1 MSHSLRM
8 LAKIVAFGGY
18 DEGKPRVRLLLDALQ
33 RSGAL
38 SGELKI
44 SVWGGMEDKSV
55 AGRGRIVVA
64 ILRLFLSLPA
74 ALWRLARWPRDHA
87 VLLPYPG
94 TPEIFPVAL
103 LAWFQRRTVI
113 LDAFLPIHDTIVR
126 DRGLVRDGRVLSR
139 IIKAYEAA
147 GLRLADLILVDTDQH
162 GEYFAREFGL
172 DGARMVTVLVGAE
185 PLFDSTRAADNV
197 DDLIGP
203 PDDRRIVLFYGQL
216 IPLHGIETIL
226 HAARLTQG
234 ETLHWVIVGKGQ
246 QEPLVREFLAS
257 GGSEGITW
265 IPWVDYERL
274 PSLIARAGLCLGIF
288 GSSDKAARV
297 IPNKLFQALA
307 MGKPVVT
314 RSSPAVD
321 TLARRFPETIL
332 TVPPENAAALAEA
345 VLNAVAGQNSLKPLS
360 AGNIANLGPDQ
371 GVRDLIARLGSL

>member
-1 MSHSLRM
+1 MRS
-8 LAKIVAFGGY
+8 KIVTFGGY
-18 DEGKPRVRLLLDALQ
+18 DEGKPRVRLLLDAL
-33 RSGAL
+33 RRAGVL
-38 SGELKI
+38 SGELKVP
-44 SVWGGMEDKSV
+44 VWEGIEDKSV
-55 AGRGRIVVA
+55 AGRGRLLVA
-64 ILRLFLSLPA
+64 ILRLFLGLPA
-74 ALWRLARWPRDHA
+74 ALWRLARWPRGHA

-103 LAWFQRRTVI
+103 LAWIQHRTVI

-126 DRGLVRDGRVLSR
+126 DRGLVRGKGILSC

-185 PLFDSTRAADNV
+185 PLFDSKAATGNV

-203 PDDRRIVLFYGQL
+203 PDDRRIVLFYGQF

-274 PSLIARAGLCLGIF
+274 PSLIARADLCLGIF
-288 GSSDKAARV
+288 GGSNKAARV

-321 TLARRFPETIL
+321 ALAHRVPETIL
-332 TVPPENAAALAEA
+332 TVPPENAQALAAA
-345 VLNAVAGQNSLKPLS
+345 VRRAIEEHSNLKPLS
-360 AGNIANLGPDQ
+360 PEEMANLGPDG
-371 GVRDLIARLGSL
+371 GVRELIAGLGSL

>member
-1 MSHSLRM
+1 MN
-8 LAKIVAFGGY
+8 IVAFGGY
-18 DEGKPRVRLLLDALQ
+18 DEGKPRVRLLLDALR
-33 RSGAL
+33 RSGTL

-44 SVWGGMEDKSV
+44 SVWGGIEDKSV
-55 AGRGRIVVA
+55 AGRGRFVMA
-64 ILRLFLSLPA
+64 ILRLFLGLPA
-74 ALWRLARWPRDHA
+74 ALWRLARCPRDHA

-103 LAWFQRRTVI
+103 LAWLQRRTVI
-113 LDAFLPIHDTIVR
+113 LDAFLPIHDTIVI
-126 DRGLVRDGRVLSR
+126 DRGLVRDGGVLSR

-162 GEYFAREFGL
+162 GEYFAREFAL
-172 DGARMVTVLVGAE
+172 DGARLVTVLVGAE
-185 PLFDSTRAADNV
+185 PLFDSIRAAGDV

-203 PDDRRIVLFYGQL
+203 PDDRRIVLFYGQF

-226 HAARLTQG
+226 RAAQLTQG

-246 QEPLVREFLAS
+246 QEPLVREILAS
-257 GGSEGITW
+257 GECEGITW

-274 PSLIARAGLCLGIF
+274 PSLIARADLCLGIF
-288 GSSDKAARV
+288 GGSNKAARV

-307 MGKPVVT
+307 MNKPVIT

-332 TVPPENAAALAEA
+332 TVPPDNAEALAVA
-345 VLNAVAGQNSLKPLS
+345 VQNALAGKGSLKPLS
-360 AGNIANLGPDQ
+360 AGDIANLSPDQ
-371 GVRDLIARLGSL
+371 GVRELIARLGSL